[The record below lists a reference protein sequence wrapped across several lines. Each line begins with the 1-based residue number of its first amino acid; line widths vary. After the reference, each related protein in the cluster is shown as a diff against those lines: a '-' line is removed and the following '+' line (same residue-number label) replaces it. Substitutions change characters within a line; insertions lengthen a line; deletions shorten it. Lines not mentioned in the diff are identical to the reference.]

1 MIELLVYLAVF
12 VIVVIVIWY
21 ILSQLTLPE
30 PLNKILMIVLVVVGA
45 IILIGLLLNLTGHGG
60 IPLRIGSDRSTLDW
74 LAALG

>member
-45 IILIGLLLNLTGHGG
+45 VILIGLLLNLTGHGG
-60 IPLRIGSDRSTLDW
+60 IPLR
-74 LAALG
+74 LG

>member
-60 IPLRIGSDRSTLDW
+60 IPLRI
-74 LAALG
+74 